1 MTTDITV
8 TYIIFGLPP
17 RRVRRELP
25 ANTPGRLIV
34 AHAPKGA
41 FAFERSDDKGIVTH
55 YIDAPIIQRVQLNA
69 LIAMIGDIIANNKI
83 STVTN
88 ADKLDDTDVKLGA
101 ELYRQELKR
110 RLPVTTAAMGL

>member
-8 TYIIFGLPP
+8 TYILFGLPP

-34 AHAPKGA
+34 AHAPNGA

-55 YIDAPIIQRVQLNA
+55 YIDDTRAIERVRQDA
-69 LIAMIGDIIANNKI
+69 LIALISDIIADN

>member
-8 TYIIFGLPP
+8 TYILFGLPP
-17 RRVRRELP
+17 RRVSRELP
-25 ANTPGRLIV
+25 ADTPARLIV
-34 AHAPKGA
+34 SRAPERA
-41 FAFERSDDKGIVTH
+41 FAYLRNGVTH